1 MKDFYSIESNFDFM
15 YNDISLILSDNILES
30 TLAEGW
36 LEDFYVSN
44 KYDTTRA
51 IEKFAAD
58 IVVSKLK
65 KSDIPQDDVVNIID
79 NKLELMTESHMDFSL
94 EDKLYMVEALKNV
107 EIDEMTL
114 HYILEDFELSNII
127 ESIKLNYLDE
137 NYKSF
142 DKSFDEDVKELLSL
156 LENINYNIRKNI
168 NDRHKL
174 VYIKSCNERVLY
186 KNKSVIQ
193 MESFHKDISSL
204 YPRLEALLENQTDEI
219 INYTAN
225 YLGYTN
231 NLVDYIL
238 NVKYKTTQE
247 NFVYDKAVEEFNN
260 LVESLF
266 FDESDEDMNIKDLV
280 KLYKV
285 TEALCEYES
294 TMEASSRIITKGT
307 EKVTR
312 AIGNASSKS
321 HGMAKADSKIG
332 QIKRGARIIDDRAS
346 GAINR
351 KIDAIINITKD
362 AKREKLITGK
372 NTVKLGKALKTIIA
386 LLGSKHVA
394 FKVLG
399 PIKGTAVMIVTM
411 LAGYALSKR
420 TEEREKKRILLD
432 LETELKITREKI
444 EDAKGDNAKQQ
455 KYELMRIEATLEKE
469 ITRIKHGLR
478 YY

>member
-65 KSDIPQDDVVNIID
+65 KSDIPPDDVVNIID
-79 NKLELMTESHMDFSL
+79 NKLELMTESYIDFSL
-94 EDKLYMVEALKNV
+94 EDKLYMVEALKNI

-127 ESIKLNYLDE
+127 ESIKINYLDE

-142 DKSFDEDVKELLSL
+142 DKSFDKDVKELLSL

-174 VYIKSCNERVLY
+174 IYIKSCNERVLY

-204 YPRLEALLENQTDEI
+204 YPRLEALLENQTDDI

-238 NVKYKTTQE
+238 NVKYKATQE

-321 HGMAKADSKIG
+321 HGMSKSDSKIG
-332 QIKRGARIIDDRAS
+332 QLKRGAKIVDDRAS
-346 GAINR
+346 DAINR
-351 KIDAIINITKD
+351 KIDEIINITKD
-362 AKREKLITGK
+362 SKREKLITGK
-372 NTVKLGKALKTIIA
+372 NTVKLGKALKTIIM
-386 LLGSKHVA
+386 LFGSKHVA
-394 FKVLG
+394 FKLLG
-399 PIKGTAVMIVTM
+399 PIKGTGVMIITM

>member
-386 LLGSKHVA
+386 LLGSKHIA

-399 PIKGTAVMIVTM
+399 PIKGTGVMIITM

>member
-1 MKDFYSIESNFDFM
+1 MKDFYAIESNFDFM

-58 IVVSKLK
+58 IIVSKLK
-65 KSDIPQDDVVNIID
+65 KSDIPQEDVVNIID
-79 NKLELMTESHMDFSL
+79 NKLELMTESYIDFSL
-94 EDKLYMVEALKNV
+94 EDKLYMVEALKNI

-127 ESIKLNYLDE
+127 ESIKINYLDE

-142 DKSFDEDVKELLSL
+142 DKSFDKDVKELLSL

-193 MESFHKDISSL
+193 MESFHKDVSSL

-247 NFVYDKAVEEFNN
+247 NFIYDKAVEEFNN
-260 LVESLF
+260 LVESIF
-266 FDESDEDMNIKDLV
+266 FDESDEDMSIKDLV

-386 LLGSKHVA
+386 LLGSKHIA

-399 PIKGTAVMIVTM
+399 PIKGTGVMIVTM